1 MAAATPTSQT
11 VWDYHPVLRA
21 VTAAFD
27 QTAASRQGRVVLVG
41 GGPASGRDGLARA
54 LADRLAAHPARPVVV
69 AGGFTLDGDWEPWPP
84 PDPARLVAPLQAGV
98 DLAVKVLELG
108 GTLGLPG
115 AAAVAKLLGQL
126 AGTSSAAWTLLS
138 RHAEDKQALPGP
150 VGPDAVRAVLRVA
163 AGPQLII
170 GWQPVVCILDGLDR
184 APTAQQWWEGLL
196 LRLAGELGDLPL
208 LLVTTLEGPAELGGH
223 ELGEAAGLWVARRLV
238 DAGVASW
245 VPMGRLDVDA
255 VVAWL
260 GPCEPELAV
269 RLWEVTGGEPS
280 WLGELWEHWRAT
292 RVVRRD
298 LVGQWVL
305 GVPDHAALGKVH
317 DLLWERLERCY
328 GGLVDDDQF
337 GWVVRVLTVG
347 ALEGREF
354 TAQAVALVVGRDAD
368 ELIDE
373 VDEHLLAGP
382 QRPDGLLEEAGFV
395 ELADPRATD
404 GGGEGRWVARYRF
417 VSELHWRTLRRYGL
431 PGREREDGCRALA
444 AALERVLQP
453 EPERAAAQIAS
464 LLREAGDHP
473 AAAAW
478 QIQAELGAA
487 VPQVEA
493 RARLLLAQDTSGWD
507 RFDHAQAARQLGHA
521 TFLLWHHR
529 PVGVALEVAQGWA
542 RTAQAANWP
551 AEHARALYHCG
562 LLHDRWKE
570 PDAALGCFRQARHE
584 AAAAGDLAL
593 AVRAMGTRARVEM
606 DQGRVRVARRRA
618 EAARQLAHRHH
629 APHAEAAALAVLSGL
644 AQRAGDGE
652 AALAA
657 AKEGATAAERTGNHQ
672 VLAMLLEALSDAQEQ
687 LGRVGQAR
695 ETAAR
700 ALAVARRPGGR
711 IHEGW
716 MELRLSRLWAADP
729 PVAEGH
735 LLRGLTIAR
744 QLDDPSLEAHCRLG
758 LADLASGR
766 GELRGARAELVVVTR
781 LADTLPLGALNLPA
795 AVWQRW
801 ARLAQAQGVPGG
813 QAALLWALAAV
824 YSERDSGAASSL
836 WEEAE
841 RVAAAAGEPGGRA
854 GLAARAQAAL
864 AHDGEWGLLE
874 EILGPFDTDHP
885 GGGETA
891 PGA

>member
-1 MAAATPTSQT
+1 
-11 VWDYHPVLRA
+11 
-21 VTAAFD
+21 
-27 QTAASRQGRVVLVG
+27 
-41 GGPASGRDGLARA
+41 
-54 LADRLAAHPARPVVV
+54 
-69 AGGFTLDGDWEPWPP
+69 
-84 PDPARLVAPLQAGV
+84 
-98 DLAVKVLELG
+98 VLELG

-138 RHAEDKQALPGP
+138 RHAEDKQPLPGP
-150 VGPDAVRAVLRVA
+150 QGPDAVRAVLRVA
-163 AGPQLII
+163 AGPQLVI

-184 APTAQQWWEGLL
+184 APTAQQWWEGLV

-255 VVAWL
+255 VAAWL

-269 RLWEVTGGEPS
+269 RLWEVTGGEPR

-298 LVGQWVL
+298 LTGQWVL
-305 GVPDHAALGKVH
+305 GMPDHAALGKVH
-317 DLLWERLERCY
+317 DLLWERIARCY
-328 GGLVDDDQF
+328 GGLVDDDKLDAM
-337 GWVVRVLTVG
+337 VRVVAVG
-347 ALEGREF
+347 ALEGRQF

-373 VDEHLLAGP
+373 LDEHLLAGP
-382 QRPDGLLEEAGFV
+382 ERPDGLLEEAGFV
-395 ELADPRATD
+395 ALADPRATTD
-404 GGGEGRWVARYRF
+404 GEGEGRWVSRYRF

-431 PGREREDGCRALA
+431 PGRERHDGCRALA

-464 LLREAGDHP
+464 LLREAGDHQ

-478 QIQAELGAA
+478 QIQAEFGAA
-487 VPQVEA
+487 VPVVEA
-493 RARLLLAQDTSGWD
+493 SARLLLAQDTSGWD

-529 PVGVALEVAQGWA
+529 PVGMVLGVAEGWA
-542 RTAQAANWP
+542 QTAQAANWP
-551 AEHARALYHCG
+551 AQHARALYHCG
-562 LLHDRWKE
+562 LLHQMRWE
-570 PDAALGCFRQARHE
+570 PNSAVGYFRQARRE
-584 AAAAGDLAL
+584 AAAAGDLEFA
-593 AVRAMGTRARVEM
+593 ARAMTERARTELH
-606 DQGRVRVARRRA
+606 QGQMRMARRRA
-618 EAARQLAHRHH
+618 EAARQLAHRHY
-629 APHAEAAALAVLSGL
+629 APRAEASALGVLADL
-644 AQRAGDGE
+644 ALRAGDREG
-652 AALAA
+652 ALAA
-657 AKEGATAAERTGNHQ
+657 ATAGAVAAERSGDR
-672 VLAMLLEALSDAQEQ
+672 MLLALLLEYLSGAQQE
-687 LGRVGQAR
+687 LGRVEQAQ

-700 ALAVARRPGGR
+700 ALDMARQTGDRV
-711 IHEGW
+711 HEGSIEW
-716 MELRLSRLWAADP
+716 RLGRLWATDP

-735 LLRGLTIAR
+735 LLRGLAISR
-744 QLDDPSLEAHCRLG
+744 QLDDPALEARCRLE
-758 LADLASGR
+758 LADLARGQ
-766 GELRGARAELVVVTR
+766 GELRGAQAELAQATC
-781 LADTLPLGALNLPA
+781 LALTLGPLNLA
-795 AVWQRW
+795 EVWQGW

-824 YSERDSGAASSL
+824 HGERAGSPVASSL

-841 RVAAAAGEPGGRA
+841 RAAAAAGEPDGRA

-864 AHDGEWGLLE
+864 ANDGGWGLLH
-874 EILGPFDTDHP
+874 EIFGPFDTNDP
-885 GGGETA
+885 SGGEAA